1 MKMLR
6 NSGRLEDMV
15 VSASRLVVMYRLGR
29 TGAPDA
35 AEIYTKVGTCS
46 LDDSWASA
54 IAVCCQSISLAL
66 ACP

>member
-6 NSGRLEDMV
+6 NSGRSLDMV
-15 VSASRLVVMYRLGR
+15 VSASLFVVMYLLGR

-46 LDDSWASA
+46 LEVSCASA
-54 IAVCCQSISLAL
+54 IAGFFDILA
-66 ACP
+66 